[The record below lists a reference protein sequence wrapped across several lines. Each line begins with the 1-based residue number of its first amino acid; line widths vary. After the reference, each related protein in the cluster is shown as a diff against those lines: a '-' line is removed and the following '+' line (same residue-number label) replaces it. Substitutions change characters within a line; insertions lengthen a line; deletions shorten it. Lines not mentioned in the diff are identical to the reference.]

1 MNDLLRIKVEKQTHP
16 DLTILSPFD
25 IASEYSRLPT
35 EEFRGDSHY
44 ALQICIV
51 LHGASEVVFE
61 DYGRI
66 YRSGELWWN
75 MCWEAHAYRFIG
87 KRTFVVAVNLDVE
100 QLGAC
105 SPFGDCNWL
114 MPFVAETSRR
124 FCPSDE
130 KDLEFV
136 RQTGRLLFHLYR
148 KRPPNWRIL
157 SWLRI
162 HELLLLAISRMGAQ
176 GSVPDREK
184 QAPSSASG
192 DPKNSFTRIRYALNK
207 VWSAETR
214 PPSLSAAARMCS
226 LSPSRFSE
234 LFRKTMGVSY
244 GKFAIRVRMASA
256 AKDLLSGHYSLEE
269 IAQKWGF
276 FDSAHFC
283 HSFKQFYHVSPRQFV
298 TRKLAGDL

>member
-1 MNDLLRIKVEKQTHP
+1 MADLLRIKVEKQTHP

-51 LHGASEVVFE
+51 LHGASELVFE
-61 DYGRI
+61 DYSRI

-75 MCWEAHAYRFIG
+75 MCWEPHAYRFVG
-87 KRTFVVAVNLDVE
+87 KHTFVVAVNLDVE

-114 MPFVAETSRR
+114 TPFVSETRLR
-124 FCPSDE
+124 FCPTE
-130 KDLEFV
+130 PEDLDFV
-136 RQTGRLLFHLYR
+136 RHTGQLLFHLYR
-148 KRPPNWRIL
+148 KRPSNWRIR
-157 SWLRI
+157 SWLLI
-162 HELLLLAISRMGAQ
+162 HELLLLAIRRMESQ
-176 GSVPDREK
+176 NPPPERER
-184 QAPSSASG
+184 AGGGGES
-192 DPKNSFTRIRYALNK
+192 KNAFTRIRYALNK

-256 AKDLLSGHYSLEE
+256 AKDLLSGRFSLEE

-283 HSFKQFYHVSPRQFV
+283 HSFQKFYHVSPRQFV
-298 TRKLAGDL
+298 MRKPTGDL